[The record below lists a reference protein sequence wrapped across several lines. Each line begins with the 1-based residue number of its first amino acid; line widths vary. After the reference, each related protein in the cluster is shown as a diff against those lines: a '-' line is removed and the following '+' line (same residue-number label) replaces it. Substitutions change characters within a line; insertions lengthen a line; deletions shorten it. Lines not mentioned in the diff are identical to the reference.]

1 MSVNYK
7 DFGKKQVTILQV
19 AESLFIEKG
28 FHAVAVKDIAAAAGI
43 NGAQIFYY
51 FTNKEKLLE
60 QLLCRRI
67 AEMIEAVRLI
77 VDNEVVSTQD
87 KLILLIDT
95 YIEHGFSNPLVLA
108 QLFYENA
115 VEDNAAGCLLVRDF
129 KEQSTF
135 LIKSVIQN
143 GQQQGEIKT
152 SVNAMLVTGL
162 ITGTITAMVINKDEY
177 RENLHL
183 QHLEEA
189 AFKQELKHTLI
200 NYLKRILQSIMI
212 YE

>member
-1 MSVNYK
+1 MSVDYK
-7 DFGKKQVTILQV
+7 GLGKKQATILQV
-19 AESLFIEKG
+19 AESLFIERG

-60 QLLCRRI
+60 QLLCRRMT
-67 AEMIEAVRLI
+67 EMIDAVRLV
-77 VDNEVVSTQD
+77 VDNEAVCTQD

-115 VEDNAAGCLLVRDF
+115 VEDNTAGCLLVRDF
-129 KEQSTF
+129 KEQSTL

-143 GQQQGEIKT
+143 GQQQGSVKT

-162 ITGTITAMVINKDEY
+162 ITGTITAMVINKEEY
-177 RENLHL
+177 RETLHL